1 MLGEEQAKALE
12 SVPELGEELANGFL
26 SALPAR
32 SLSVAQLKQLSPE
45 ALAYIGDAVYELYV
59 RMRYLFPPRRLQT
72 YHNQVVNQVR
82 AETQA
87 RHLEVLKSFANA
99 TESDVIR
106 RGRNAAS
113 SGSKRVNA
121 QVYQQ
126 ATSLEALI
134 GYLYLSDPRRLSV
147 LLAQL
152 DFALEETD

>member
-1 MLGEEQAKALE
+1 ME
-12 SVPELGEELANGFL
+12 SVPDLGEELANGFL

-32 SLSVAQLKQLSPE
+32 SLSGPQLQQLSPE

-87 RHLEVLKSFANA
+87 RHLETLKSLANA

-106 RGRNAAS
+106 RGRNASS

-121 QVYQQ
+121 QIYQQ

-134 GYLYLSDPRRLSV
+134 GYLYLSDPRRLSM

-152 DFALEETD
+152 DFALKETD